1 MIELIFIF
9 TVSVILLLIYIREII
24 VDPSR
29 KLTPLSD
36 LGVICVIFIT
46 SIFAIAVFIGIL
58 LSGGGM

>member
-9 TVSVILLLIYIREII
+9 TVSVILLLMYIREIT

-36 LGVICVIFIT
+36 LGVICIIVIV
-46 SIFAIAVFIGIL
+46 SIFTVVVFIGIL
-58 LSGGGM
+58 LNGGGT